1 VGYHD
6 LDLDILSRSESWWS
20 DLSGQMLNG
29 SGMDW
34 AEKYRPKHL
43 ADLVGNKESVRQM
56 IQWAQTWTGQSEPL
70 LIYGK
75 PGTGKTSAAVA
86 LALDMNWEIV
96 ELNASDQRTKA
107 VIERVAGTSSSTG
120 SLTGNGRKLIVLD
133 EADNLQGNSD
143 RGGARAIVE
152 VIRNSSQP
160 IIIIANDL
168 YGLDPA
174 IRNLCEKVLFR
185 AAQAR
190 TIAPRLKEICINEG
204 ISCDISALNDISER
218 AGGDIR
224 SAVTMLYAVTIGKTE
239 LFGEDLFT
247 SKKDSRSTIF
257 DLVSATISPKSTRS
271 LLDLSFEVDET
282 PDTILQWIEGNIGLL
297 KDPSAISGAY
307 QAVSRS
313 DEYLGR
319 TFRAQYYT
327 LWRYATAIMLLGVRS
342 NAKGSGGFM
351 KIMPPE
357 RWKRMSSGKRIK
369 TAREQLLSRL
379 GSSMHMASCTIRNGY
394 IMPVSLMAQ
403 QDPMKYAETFS
414 LDTDQLDL
422 LIQDTVVAKSIIKQ
436 IEDARKLAER
446 ELKKRLKEEAGSAKR
461 TKKTARTTV
470 EKEVAITGNNG
481 EFAWDSV
488 KSAPVSPLPN
498 KSESPDL
505 PGFAGSEPVSTA
517 ANDPET
523 PGKKN
528 AKKGEKPAAQAT
540 LFSFGE

>member
-1 VGYHD
+1 MGYHD